1 MNFDEIEEKT
11 TMAKEPTQP
20 YDIAYKEVAALMD
33 AVARME
39 TKLDYFLS
47 SEYRKDN
54 PVAEVVRQTELS
66 RYLTDYMTLA
76 AAVSQVTRDI
86 NLMCDYLAID
96 K

>member
-1 MNFDEIEEKT
+1 MKFDEIQAKQSGVKQT
-11 TMAKEPTQP
+11 TPP
-20 YDIAYKEVAALMD
+20 YDIAYKEISALMD

-39 TKLDYFLS
+39 TKLGYFLS

-54 PVAEVVRQTELS
+54 PVSEVVCQTELS
-66 RYLTDYMTLA
+66 RYLTDYMALA

-86 NLMCDYLAID
+86 NLMCDYLAIE